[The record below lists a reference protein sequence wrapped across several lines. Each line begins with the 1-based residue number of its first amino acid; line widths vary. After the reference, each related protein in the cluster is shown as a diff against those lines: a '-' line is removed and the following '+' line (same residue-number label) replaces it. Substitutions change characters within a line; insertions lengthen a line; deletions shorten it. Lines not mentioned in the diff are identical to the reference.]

1 MCLTKKRSLFVPASL
16 GAASPESWGFCG
28 VGEYSLCWKQICV
41 REFEVWGASGCPSL
55 QVCATKES
63 RPSPNYQQLGQRQ
76 HCLVSFI
83 DGTSQT
89 KAFFFFFL
97 PAGSYLC
104 CVCVTSHLSELREAG
119 VCQRDCRTGSMSHW
133 WQYLYVCGVRG
144 RGWLCGWLKRQGSNH
159 HHLLSAPSMDQWLR
173 GRMDCMSHFTYLFI
187 YLVTFDSMLSLYSP
201 HNDSRQWCRKQL
213 KPVSSLIR
221 GIPHIKGGGAFKGTF
236 RLRSFEDF
244 SPWL

>member
-76 HCLVSFI
+76 HCLVSYI

-89 KAFFFFFL
+89 KAFFFFFSPCGL
-97 PAGSYLC
+97 LSLLCLRHQPPLRVKGSWCLSEGLQDRQHVSLVAVS
-104 CVCVTSHLSELREAG
+104 VCVWGKREG
-119 VCQRDCRTGSMSHW
+119 VAVRVAETPGFQPSSFAVRSVYGSVTPGEDGLHVSFH
-133 WQYLYVCGVRG
+133 
-144 RGWLCGWLKRQGSNH
+144 
-159 HHLLSAPSMDQWLR
+159 
-173 GRMDCMSHFTYLFI
+173 LFI
-187 YLVTFDSMLSLYSP
+187 YLFGHIWFNAKSL
-201 HNDSRQWCRKQL
+201 
-213 KPVSSLIR
+213 
-221 GIPHIKGGGAFKGTF
+221 
-236 RLRSFEDF
+236 F
-244 SPWL
+244 ST